1 MAAEKTNCEEKK
13 EARRPSFFYYL
24 LGFRRFHR
32 NHIKVCT
39 KYFGSMGRCD
49 LSSFSFLLFAIMLK
63 SSIYNVAC
71 LLLAVPAKS
80 LEIIGSGYGRTGTDT
95 LREAL
100 ADLGYKT
107 YHMKGAFMQVHAVL
121 IPRVQVIN
129 Y

>member
-1 MAAEKTNCEEKK
+1 
-13 EARRPSFFYYL
+13 
-24 LGFRRFHR
+24 
-32 NHIKVCT
+32 
-39 KYFGSMGRCD
+39 MGRCD

-100 ADLGYKT
+100 TDLGYKT
-107 YHMKGAFMQVHAVL
+107 YHMKGAFT
-121 IPRVQVIN
+121 
-129 Y
+129 